1 MQARSEINV
10 ETCKG
15 CGLCASVCPASVPHL
30 VPGPAGRQVAELRP
44 ERLSTCIA
52 CGHCMAVCPTQS
64 ARIAGLSY
72 GDDFYPLPESP
83 IDGQGWF
90 DLLATRRSI
99 RVFQDR
105 PVEREVV
112 EQILQAISLAPMG
125 LPPHK
130 VEVTVVQDRET
141 IEQALAIM
149 TEMYENL
156 GRWIKN
162 PFMRF
167 VIRQRAGRSGYRS
180 LVGHVLPSMRFR
192 LADMRAGV
200 GDTFT
205 RGAPTLLLFHA
216 HRDADNHTEDGFI
229 ALTYGLLAAHALGLG
244 ATAIGLVSG
253 AVERSPR
260 LRQLFQIPAQNEV
273 MTSMILGYPKVRFKR
288 GIRRELAGVHWV

>member
-1 MQARSEINV
+1 MQASNEINV
-10 ETCKG
+10 DTCQG
-15 CGLCASVCPASVPHL
+15 CGLCVSVCPASVPHL
-30 VPGPAGRQVAELRP
+30 VPGPAGRQVAELRA
-44 ERLSTCIA
+44 ERLFACVV

-64 ARIAGLSY
+64 VRVAGLSY
-72 GDDFYPLPESP
+72 EDDFYALPDSP

-105 PVEREVV
+105 PVEREAVV
-112 EQILQAISLAPMG
+112 KILEAISLAPMG

-130 VEVTVVQDRET
+130 VEVSVVQDRET
-141 IEQALAIM
+141 IEQALPVM
-149 TEMYENL
+149 VEMYENL
-156 GRWIKN
+156 ARWIKN

-167 VIRQRAGRSGYRS
+167 MIRRRAGRSGYRS
-180 LVGHVLPSMRFR
+180 LTGHVLPSMGYR
-192 LADMRAGV
+192 LPDMRAGL

-216 HRDADNHTEDGFI
+216 HRDADNHTEDAFI

-244 ATAIGLVSG
+244 ATAVSLVSG
-253 AVERSPR
+253 TVERSPE
-260 LRQLFQIPAQNEV
+260 LRQLFQIPEHNEV
-273 MTSMILGYPKVRFKR
+273 VASMILGYPKVRFKR